1 MLGEVRQPSD
11 GVVTLT
17 FFARP
22 DASVLCEAD
31 HDPEHRRRFDFPDTF
46 VPSLEHSERAIARWE
61 QERLAGKRFAFAVR
75 SADTGVLL
83 GGCELR
89 PLGDETANLS
99 YWTYPAHRRRGVA
112 SRAVALACDLAFERF
127 GFRRLEVVTDPDN
140 AGSRRVAVNNRFREA
155 GEREGR
161 ILHILEFEENNAR
174 VAGSLRRVRG
184 QSGSAADSHRAERS

>member
-1 MLGEVRQPSD
+1 MLREVRQSSD

-22 DASVLCEAD
+22 DAAVLCEAD

-61 QERLAGKRFAFAVR
+61 QERLAGKRFTFAVR

-89 PLGDETANLS
+89 PLGNETANLS

-140 AGSRRVAVNNRFREA
+140 SGSRRVAANNRFREA

-174 VAGSLRRVRG
+174 VAGSPRRVRG
-184 QSGSAADSHRAERS
+184 QPGSADDGHRAERS

>member
-1 MLGEVRQPSD
+1 MLREVRQPSD

-17 FFARP
+17 FFVRS
-22 DASVLCEAD
+22 DASVMCEAD
-31 HDPEHRRRFDFPDTF
+31 RDPEHRRRFDLPDTF
-46 VPSLEHSERAIARWE
+46 VPSLEHSESAITRWE
-61 QERLAGKRFAFAVR
+61 QERLAGKRFTFAVR

-89 PLGDETANLS
+89 PLDREAANLS
-99 YWTYPAHRRRGVA
+99 YWTYPAHRLRGVA
-112 SRAVALACDLAFERF
+112 SRAVALASNLAFERF

-140 AGSRRVAVNNRFREA
+140 AGSRRVAANNRFREA

-174 VAGSLRRVRG
+174 VAGSSRRVRG
-184 QSGSAADSHRAERS
+184 QPGGAADGHRAGRS